1 MMWNLVTIAADTH
14 QTLPKFVQGIRV
26 QLLKT
31 ADAAKKNPLDEVEE
45 TPCGGGIPPPHP
57 LVPPRV

>member
-1 MMWNLVTIAADTH
+1 
-14 QTLPKFVQGIRV
+14 V

-45 TPCGGGIPPPHP
+45 TPCGGGIPPP
-57 LVPPRV
+57 PPPCTSEGLNNLILIN